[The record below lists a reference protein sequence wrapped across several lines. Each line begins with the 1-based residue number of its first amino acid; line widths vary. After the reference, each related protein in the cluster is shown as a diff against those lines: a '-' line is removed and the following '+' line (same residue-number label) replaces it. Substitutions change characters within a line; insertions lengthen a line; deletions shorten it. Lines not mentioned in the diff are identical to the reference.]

1 MDKNE
6 KFDANIYNADYK
18 KANYDRF
25 LVTVPKGRQEVWKAA
40 AAAEGKSL
48 NAFIKDVIE
57 AYIASDV
64 LEAYLNVKKE

>member
-1 MDKNE
+1 MDKNV

-25 LVTVPKGRQEVWKAA
+25 LVTVPKGRQKIWKAA

-64 LEAYLNVKKE
+64 LETYLNVKKE